1 LVQLTI
7 DYAYENHWQGTLSH
21 RRSPRRRELHLAKP
35 AITLDGTSGSNSIS
49 TDYTLT
55 DNTTVNLGFFA
66 EYLLVGGGGGGGA
79 GFSDHASGG
88 GGGGGGMVEG
98 SANLSASS
106 YAVFVGSGGMGAAGF
121 NTPGANGGDS
131 SAFGVTAVGGGRGGQ
146 WLQPGSNVGA
156 GGSGGGGGTSTGG
169 GQGGAGTE
177 GQGFGG
183 GQAAH
188 HADGIQRGAGGGGG
202 AGGLGGS
209 VTSTGSGGGAGG
221 LGASSSITGSA
232 VLYAAGGGG
241 GGQTGGAGTSGISG
255 NGGDTSSTGAPGAAN
270 TGGGGGGG
278 GSVDIAGE
286 SRSGGA
292 GGSGVVI
299 VRYHG
304 AEAATGGTVSVGSGS
319 ASGYTL
325 HTFSTLGTSAFDLSG
340 VDMNQRLG
348 VVHNGIIS
356 GSGDLSFAGPG
367 RLTLNAANTF
377 TGATRVN
384 AGTLAIGA
392 NGSIAASSEVILAA
406 GSVLNV
412 SGHEAGYTFGATQ
425 TLSGGGT
432 IVGDAIISGTHSPG
446 FSPGIQA
453 FDSNLT
459 YTGGSNVIWELI
471 DNTIAGRGTNYDGI
485 NVSGGTL
492 SIGTG
497 VTSSLVF
504 NTTGSSVSWADGFW
518 ASDRSWLV
526 FANTNS
532 PTIFDSTG
540 VFDTIDLSTDSLGAT
555 LASVRTNASFAWNQQ
570 GNDVYLTYTA
580 VPEPSTYALLMLA
593 AAGLAA
599 HTWRRRRRSGN

>member
-1 LVQLTI
+1 MNHTKHIAASLSLAVALV
-7 DYAYENHWQGTLSH
+7 AGAHVVA
-21 RRSPRRRELHLAKP
+21 PRPLHGQTT
-35 AITLDGTSGSNSIS
+35 ITLDGTSGSGSIS
-49 TDYTLT
+49 TDYTLS

-79 GFSDHASGG
+79 GFWIRASGG

-106 YAVFVGSGGMGAAGF
+106 YAVFVGPGGIGGAGST
-121 NTPGANGGDS
+121 TPAANGGDS

-146 WLQPGSNVGA
+146 WLQTGSNVGA

-169 GQGGAGTE
+169 GQGGTGTE

-183 GQAAH
+183 GQAANFDS
-188 HADGIQRGAGGGGG
+188 ASLRGSGGGGG

-255 NGGDTSSTGAPGAAN
+255 NGGGTISTGAPGAAN

-278 GSVDIAGE
+278 GSVNIEGA

-299 VRYHG
+299 VRYAG
-304 AEAATGGTVSVGSGS
+304 AAAATGGTVTAGTNS
-319 ASGYTL
+319 ATGYTL
-325 HTFSTLGTSAFDLSG
+325 HTFTTAGTNSFDLSG
-340 VDMNQRLG
+340 VNMSQRLG
-348 VVHNGIIS
+348 ATLTGAIS
-356 GSGDLSFAGPG
+356 GSGDLVFDGPG
-367 RLTLNAANTF
+367 RLSLTGTNTY
-377 TGATRVN
+377 TGATTIS
-384 AGTLAIGA
+384 AGTLAINGNNSAATGA
-392 NGSIAASSEVILAA
+392 VTVASGATLA
-406 GSVLNV
+406 GSGTV
-412 SGHEAGYTFGATQ
+412 GGATTVQ
-425 TLSGGGT
+425 SG
-432 IVGDAIISGTHSPG
+432 ATHAPGNSPG
-446 FSPGIQA
+446 LQTFNDG
-453 FDSNLT
+453 LT
-459 YTGGSNVIWELI
+459 YATGSTFEWDLI
-471 DNTIAGRGTNYDGI
+471 GNTVDGRGTSFDGV

-504 NTTGSSVSWADGFW
+504 NAAGSTVNWNDSFW
-518 ASDRSWLV
+518 DSDRSWLV

-532 PTIFDSTG
+532 PSLESGSLFDLINVSP
-540 VFDTIDLSTDSLGAT
+540 DSLGMT
-555 LASVRTNASFAWNQQ
+555 LTSVRSDASFAWAQQ
-570 GNDVYLTYTA
+570 GNDVYLTFIA
-580 VPEPSTYALLMLA
+580 VPEPSTYALFVLA
-593 AAGLAA
+593 AAGLGVR
-599 HTWRRRRRSGN
+599 TWRKRRFGQ